1 MRKKETVLAAEAIG
15 TFWVVFAGSGSA
27 VLGCEYPQLGIRVF
41 GVLFAFGLTVV
52 TMAYA
57 IGHVSGCHLNP
68 AVSVGLMIGKRFP
81 ARRSYAPQEWGQ
93 PTAGAGCLGRSE
105 SRRGDHARWG
115 RLSSERRTGADKA
128 D

>member
-15 TFWVVFAGSGSA
+15 TFWVVFAGCGSA
-27 VLGCEYPQLGIRVF
+27 VLGREYPQLGIRVF
-41 GVLFAFGLTVV
+41 GASFAFGLTVV

-57 IGHVSGCHLNP
+57 IGYMSGYHLNP
-68 AVSVGLMIGKRFP
+68 AVSVGIMLGKRFP
-81 ARRSYAPQEWGQ
+81 ARRSHAPQEWGQ

-105 SRRGDHARWG
+105 SRRGDHARWD
-115 RLSSERRTGADKA
+115 RLSSERRTGADRA